1 MSPAKFKFPP
11 PFETF
16 CHNLRFSV
24 IIQKQRKLIKVFVPG
39 DGTSLFPDG
48 CPQFGLWRWEGKGA
62 QWAKSGGEAVLL
74 QFSDSTKDPMH
85 DFNRLFC

>member
-1 MSPAKFKFPP
+1 MSPAKFKFSPP
-11 PFETF
+11 YGTF

-48 CPQFGLWRWEGKGA
+48 CPQFGLWRWEGKGGGF
-62 QWAKSGGEAVLL
+62 QNSNSNKSKIKDAVMNIWT
-74 QFSDSTKDPMH
+74 D
-85 DFNRLFC
+85 